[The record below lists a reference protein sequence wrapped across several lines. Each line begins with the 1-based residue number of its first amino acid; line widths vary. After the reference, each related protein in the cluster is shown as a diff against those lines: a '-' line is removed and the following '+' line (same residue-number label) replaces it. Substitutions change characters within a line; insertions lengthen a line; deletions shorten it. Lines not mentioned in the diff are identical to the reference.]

1 MISYEMKEGQRAYSF
16 TLPKLPVGSYSIK
29 ASSSDGVVVTDISG
43 KVVHLVNPADI
54 PALNGSKP

>member
-16 TLPKLPVGSYSIK
+16 KLPKLPIGTYSIK
-29 ASSSDGVVVTDISG
+29 VSSADGVVVTDNSR

-54 PALNGSKP
+54 PALNGSKS